1 MSDSHI
7 VYLGLGTNL
16 GERQRNLEDAIE
28 RLGEFVDVEM
38 RSSIYETEPWGY
50 AEQPRYLNM
59 VISGRTRL
67 APLELLD
74 RLKGIEEAMGR
85 QAVEA
90 IRYGP
95 RPIDI
100 DILFYDDEVVDDAR
114 LQVPHPRIEERAFV
128 LAPLADIA
136 PDMVHPRLGKSVAG
150 LLAEVDSSGVQRF
163 DVTG

>member
-1 MSDSHI
+1 MSDSHT

-16 GERQRNLEDAIE
+16 GERRRNLMDAIE
-28 RLGEFVDVEM
+28 RLGECVDVET

-59 VISGRTRL
+59 VVRGRTHL

-74 RLKGIEEAMGR
+74 RLKGIEEGMGR
-85 QAVEA
+85 QAVDA

-100 DILFYDDEVVDDAR
+100 DILFYDDEVLDDAR
-114 LQVPHPRIEERAFV
+114 LQVPHPRIAERAFV

-136 PDMVHPRLGKSVAG
+136 PELVHPRLGKSVAA
-150 LLAEVDSSGVQRF
+150 LLAEVDIEGVQRV
-163 DVTG
+163 DDI

>member
-1 MSDSHI
+1 MSDAHT

-16 GERQRNLEDAIE
+16 GERRRNLMEAIE
-28 RLGEFVDVEM
+28 RLGEFIDVEM

-59 VISGRTRL
+59 VVGGRTRL
-67 APLELLD
+67 APLELLG

-136 PDMVHPRLGKSVAG
+136 PALGHPRLGKSVAG
-150 LLAEVDSSGVQRF
+150 LLEEVNTAGVQRV
-163 DVTG
+163 DDI